1 MGAYCGG
8 NWGNGSNAG
17 LFHLNVDNSASNA
30 NVNVGGRLANDYRQK
45 APGLRVS
52 VQCVS
57 FGASI
62 QTMLSKIYRAPRQV
76 APAKVVATRPLIQ
89 DSPSA
94 GEARFM
100 PVTTPGLWGRI
111 TSFENLYDA
120 YLEAR
125 RGKRQRPD
133 VMRFSVRAEEG
144 LTQLQ
149 EQLLGKSWTPGR
161 QREFVVRGP
170 KLRLIQAPP
179 FADRVVH
186 HALVQVVGPLY
197 ERKFI
202 HDSYACRVGKG
213 TQAAVARAQ
222 HFMRVAKR
230 NWSDDCYILK
240 ADISRF
246 FASIRHHV
254 LLAEIER
261 TLADRDA
268 LWLWRQI
275 IAGYG
280 HESGIGL
287 PVGALT
293 SQLGANIILNRLD
306 HFAKD
311 QLGLKFYVRYMDDF
325 VAILPSKAAA
335 ADAMKAL
342 AGEVNALCLALNPK
356 TAIHPWQRGLDFC
369 GYRIWPTHILPR
381 KRNVK
386 RARLSFRQLATRYR
400 AGQVDQEHVRQRVN
414 SFLAYTKHCSAA
426 RTVSGVLGDLRL
438 KRAASPEN

>member
-1 MGAYCGG
+1 M
-8 NWGNGSNAG
+8 
-17 LFHLNVDNSASNA
+17 
-30 NVNVGGRLANDYRQK
+30 
-45 APGLRVS
+45 
-52 VQCVS
+52 
-57 FGASI
+57 SI
-62 QTMLSKIYRAPRQV
+62 
-76 APAKVVATRPLIQ
+76 
-89 DSPSA
+89 
-94 GEARFM
+94 
-100 PVTTPGLWGRI
+100 TTAGLWGRI
-111 TSFENLYDA
+111 TSFENLYGA

-125 RGKRQRPD
+125 SGKRSRPD
-133 VMRFSVRAEEG
+133 VMRFSLRAEE
-144 LTQLQ
+144 LLMELQ
-149 EQLLGKSWTPGR
+149 DQLLSKTWEPGQ
-161 QREFVVRGP
+161 QREFVVKEP

-179 FADRVVH
+179 FADRVIH
-186 HALVQVVGPLY
+186 HALVRVVGPLF

-202 HDSYACRVGKG
+202 HDSYACRIGKG

-230 NWSDDCYILK
+230 NWGDDCYILK

-261 TLADRDA
+261 TLADPDA

-293 SQLGANIILNRLD
+293 SQLGANIMLNRLD

-325 VAILPSKAAA
+325 VAILPGKAAA

-386 RARLSFRQLATRYR
+386 RARLSFRQLAARYQ

-438 KRAASPEN
+438 KRAASSEN